1 MAYIVRPAR
10 PDETAELQAIER
22 QAGERFREVGLDDV
36 ADDEPLPIET
46 LAAYASGGRAWVA
59 ADDGEPCGYVLV
71 DDIDGAAH
79 IVQVSVKP
87 DHQGRG
93 IGRALIDRAT
103 RWAADTGRAWV
114 TLTTFTDV
122 PWNRPLY
129 EHLGFRVLS
138 DHEIGPGLRR
148 IREDEAAQGL
158 DLTTRVAMRRGLH
171 H

>member
-1 MAYIVRPAR
+1 MAITIRPAT
-10 PDETAELQAIER
+10 PEDAPGLQQIELL
-22 QAGERFREVGLDDV
+22 AGECFREVGLDDV

-79 IVQVSVKP
+79 IAQVSVKP

-93 IGRALIDRAT
+93 IGRALIDRAE
-103 RWAADTGRAWV
+103 RWAADTGRVYV

-158 DLTTRVAMRRGLH
+158 DQTTRVAMRRGLH